1 MATSVNTAISLDTDL
16 FKQAEALAGELHVSR
31 SRLIAMALRD
41 YLRRQHDRN
50 LLDRLN
56 AAYAEPL
63 SDDEQATLN
72 DMQSYYFRLMSSEGG
87 S

>member
-1 MATSVNTAISLDTDL
+1 MATTVKTAISLDNDL
-16 FKQAEALAGELHVSR
+16 FKQAEALASEMRVSR

-56 AAYAEPL
+56 AAYAAPL
-63 SDDEQATLN
+63 SDDEQATL
-72 DMQSYYFRLMSSEGG
+72 DEMQSYYFRLMSSEEGT
-87 S
+87 

>member
-1 MATSVNTAISLDTDL
+1 MATTVKTAISLDSEL
-16 FKQAEALAGELHVSR
+16 FKQAEALAGKLRVSR
-31 SRLIAMALRD
+31 SRLIAMALGD

-63 SDDEQATLN
+63 SDDEQATL
-72 DMQSYYFRLMSSEGG
+72 DDIQSYYFRLLAAEEG

>member
-1 MATSVNTAISLDTDL
+1 MATTVKTAISLDSEL
-16 FKQAEALAGELHVSR
+16 FKQAESLAGKLRVSR
-31 SRLIAMALRD
+31 SRLIAMALGD

-63 SDDEQATLN
+63 SDDEQATL
-72 DMQSYYFRLMSSEGG
+72 DDIQSYYFRLLAAEEG